1 MKQFLFFLFQ
11 AAYTILAN
19 VIDDGFAN
27 KVNIDSV
34 IAYGSYIPLIWTF
47 QRFYSIGKYAYIN
60 TQKEGKTCFLL
71 GFMTSIL
78 IMLISLPIYQVIHS
92 MYHLTSSQIVIFNKL
107 ILCHLFTIPF
117 RQVGDYISVYLMYQL
132 KNKLLFWADALY
144 WTVSITL
151 DVFVYI
157 NKYPVHYLV
166 ITTGISYFIYDV
178 FLLYKSKILKEKL
191 NTSFIKEAF
200 LKGKDI
206 VFDRLMGNVA
216 TLSYGVMAAQLSSTL
231 YAIHCIVYGVICNC
245 EEFTNNFN
253 IYCLARL
260 KLISNNIMTEA
271 KKIIIKYGCISILL
285 EYGFAYLLLLF
296 YHGSVLLTD
305 CLPWLALYMTGSI
318 SLTFYETYTAVLSY
332 YSKTEYI
339 RYGGL
344 IGIFI
349 RIPITFVLWKLGF
362 GLLGF
367 GLVYAMDFGSRAFYF
382 FKMAQKHERMMMIS
396 KGTD

>member
-34 IAYGSYIPLIWTF
+34 IAYGSYIPLIWAF
-47 QRFYSIGKYAYIN
+47 QSFYNIGKYAYIN

-71 GFMTSIL
+71 GFITSIL
-78 IMLISLPIYQVIHS
+78 MVLIGLPIYQVMHH
-92 MYHLTSSQIVIFNKL
+92 MYQLTSLQITIFNKL
-107 ILCHLFTIPF
+107 LLCYLLTMPL
-117 RQVGDYISVYLMYQL
+117 RQVGDYINIYLMYQL
-132 KNKLLFWADALY
+132 KNKLVFWADALY
-144 WTVSITL
+144 WAISITL

-157 NKYPVHYLV
+157 NQYPVHYLV

-191 NTSFIKEAF
+191 NKAFMKEAF

-206 VFDRLMGNVA
+206 VTNRVMGKVA
-216 TLSYGVMAAQLSSTL
+216 TLSYGVMAAQLSSPL
-231 YAIHCIVYGVICNC
+231 YSIHCIVYGIVCNS

-253 IYCLARL
+253 IYCLSKL
-260 KLISNNIMTEA
+260 KLINNNIMTEA
-271 KKIIIKYGCISILL
+271 KKIIKKYGCILLLL

-296 YHGSVLLTD
+296 YHGTVSLTD

-318 SLTFYETYTAVLSY
+318 SLTFYETYKAVLSY

-349 RIPITFVLWKLGF
+349 RIPVTFVLWKLGF

-367 GLVYAMDFGSRAFYF
+367 GLVYAIDFGSRAFYF
-382 FKMAQKHERMMMIS
+382 FKMAQKQEKNDNNIER
-396 KGTD
+396 G

>member
-11 AAYTILAN
+11 AAYTVLAN
-19 VIDDGFAN
+19 TIDDGFAN
-27 KVNIDSV
+27 KVNVDSV

-47 QRFYSIGKYAYIN
+47 QSFYNIGKYAYIN
-60 TQKEGKTCFLL
+60 TQKEGKTCFFL

-78 IMLISLPIYQVIHS
+78 MVLVSLPIYKIIHHMYQLTNLQV
-92 MYHLTSSQIVIFNKL
+92 TVFNKL
-107 ILCHLFTIPF
+107 LICYLITMPF
-117 RQVGDYISVYLMYQL
+117 RQVGDYISTYLMYQL
-132 KNKLLFWADALY
+132 KNKVVFWADVIY

-151 DVFVYI
+151 DVIVYI

-178 FLLYKSKILKEKL
+178 FLLYKSKILKEKV

-206 VFDRLMGNVA
+206 VIDRVMGKVA
-216 TLSYGVMAAQLSSTL
+216 TLSYGVMASQLSSPL
-231 YAIHCIVYGVICNC
+231 YAIHCIVYGITCNS
-245 EEFTNNFN
+245 EEFTDNFN

-260 KLISNNIMTEA
+260 KFISNNVMKEA
-271 KKIIIKYGCISILL
+271 KKIIKKYGCISILL
-285 EYGFAYLLLLF
+285 EYAFAYLLLFF
-296 YHGSVLLTD
+296 YHGTVSLTD
-305 CLPWLALYMTGSI
+305 CLPWLALYMTDSI
-318 SLTFYETYTAVLSY
+318 SLIFYETYKAVLSC
-332 YSKTEYI
+332 YSKTEYL

-349 RIPITFVLWKLGF
+349 RIPTTFVLSKLGF

-367 GLVYAMDFGSRAFYF
+367 GLVCTVDFGSRAFYF
-382 FKMAQKHERMMMIS
+382 FKMIQKHKRMMIP
-396 KGTD
+396 KGVD

>member
-34 IAYGSYIPLIWTF
+34 IAYGSYIPLIWVF
-47 QRFYSIGKYAYIN
+47 QSFYNIGKYAYIN

-71 GFMTSIL
+71 GFITSIL
-78 IMLISLPIYQVIHS
+78 MVLIGLPIYQVIHH
-92 MYHLTSSQIVIFNKL
+92 MYQLTSLQITIFNKL
-107 ILCHLFTIPF
+107 LLCYLLTMPL
-117 RQVGDYISVYLMYQL
+117 RQVGDYINIYLMYQL
-132 KNKLLFWADALY
+132 KNKLVFWADALY
-144 WTVSITL
+144 WAISITL

-191 NTSFIKEAF
+191 NKAFMKEAF

-206 VFDRLMGNVA
+206 VTNRVMGKVA
-216 TLSYGVMAAQLSSTL
+216 TLSYGVMAAQLSSPL
-231 YAIHCIVYGVICNC
+231 YSIHCIVYGIVCNS
-245 EEFTNNFN
+245 EEFTSNFN
-253 IYCLARL
+253 IYCLSKL
-260 KLISNNIMTEA
+260 KLINNNIMTEA
-271 KKIIIKYGCISILL
+271 KKIIKKYGCILLLL

-296 YHGSVLLTD
+296 YHGTVSLTD

-318 SLTFYETYTAVLSY
+318 SLTFYETYKAVLSY

-349 RIPITFVLWKLGF
+349 RIPITFILWKLGF

-367 GLVYAMDFGSRAFYF
+367 GLVYAIDFGSRAFYF
-382 FKMAQKHERMMMIS
+382 FKMAQKYERMMMIS
-396 KGTD
+396 KGAD

>member
-19 VIDDGFAN
+19 VIDDGVAN
-27 KVNIDSV
+27 KVNVDSV
-34 IAYGSYIPLIWTF
+34 IAYGSYIPLIWAF
-47 QRFYSIGKYAYIN
+47 QSFYNIGKYAYIN

-71 GFMTSIL
+71 GFITSIL
-78 IMLISLPIYQVIHS
+78 MVLIGLPIYQIIHH
-92 MYHLTSSQIVIFNKL
+92 MYQLTNLQIAIFNKL
-107 ILCHLFTIPF
+107 LLCYLITMPF
-117 RQVGDYISVYLMYQL
+117 RQVGDYISTYLMYQL
-132 KNKLLFWADALY
+132 KNKVVFWADAIY

-191 NTSFIKEAF
+191 NKAFIKEAF

-206 VFDRLMGNVA
+206 VIDRVMGKVA
-216 TLSYGVMAAQLSSTL
+216 TLSYGVMAAQLSSPL
-231 YAIHCIVYGVICNC
+231 YAIHCIVYGIVCNS

-253 IYCLARL
+253 VYCLAKL
-260 KLISNNIMTEA
+260 KLINNNIMAEA
-271 KKIIIKYGCISILL
+271 KKIIKKYGCILLLL
-285 EYGFAYLLLLF
+285 EYAFAYLLLFF
-296 YHGSVLLTD
+296 YHGSVSLTD

-318 SLTFYETYTAVLSY
+318 SLTFYETYKAVLSC
-332 YSKTEYI
+332 YSKTEYL

-349 RIPITFVLWKLGF
+349 RIPVTFILWKLDF

-367 GLVYAMDFGSRAFYF
+367 GVAYAIDFGSRAFYF
-382 FKMAQKHERMMMIS
+382 FKMAQKYEKILY
-396 KGTD
+396 